1 MSRIF
6 EALQRADMER
16 GVTGQ
21 PAIPGQRSVIEQPAV
36 EQPLSPIEEAAVP
49 DPQQSDNS
57 FAACIR
63 PTPWTLSA
71 SSFPTLQE
79 RGVEVEQ
86 FRRLRTEIY
95 KFRQNSAL
103 RTILVSSSIPGEGK
117 TFVTANLAM
126 SLARNS
132 EHRTLLI
139 DGDLR
144 RPKMHLMLGTT
155 NEQGLSEYL
164 IGAAE
169 LTDIMQRAS
178 NPGDFERYGVK
189 SVSNLTFISAG
200 RYGNVSLESVTDSLF
215 IDMIAKLS
223 PHFDWIVIDSAPL
236 LSVTTAV
243 DLARAADGVLL
254 VARPGKTPFAAA
266 QRAQAAF
273 GNSRILGYVLNAV
286 KEASRMHTGHTNYFG
301 APDIGAVPQKP
312 QKQVPER

>member
-1 MSRIF
+1 
-6 EALQRADMER
+6 LER

-21 PAIPGQRSVIEQPAV
+21 PSLEQ
-36 EQPLSPIEEAAVP
+36 EFSPIEDIAPP
-49 DPQQSDNS
+49 DAQQVDSD

-63 PTPWTLSA
+63 PTPWTLST
-71 SSFPTLQE
+71 SSFPTLNE
-79 RGVEVEQ
+79 RGAEVEQ

-95 KFRQNSAL
+95 KCRQSSAL

-126 SLARNS
+126 CLARNS

-178 NPGDFERYGVK
+178 NPEDFERHGVK
-189 SVSNLTFISAG
+189 SVSNLTFIPAG

-215 IDMIAKLS
+215 IDMIAALA

-273 GNSRILGYVLNAV
+273 GNSRVLGYVLNAV
-286 KEASRMHTGHTNYFG
+286 KEASRMHTSHTNYFG
-301 APDIGAVPQKP
+301 APDIGAAPKKA
-312 QKQVPER
+312 QKQVPEP